1 VSLLRTGRL
10 YLNAVRSA
18 RPRQLVARSLR
29 PVRRRRTGA
38 PVRTRELRPL
48 AGVVE
53 LWRSRAFDGGNQVE
67 GGEIDLLGRRLTYPP
82 GDWNPAGLERLRR
95 FHLHY
100 GEEVLEFARRGD
112 LGAARA
118 AVDAWILGNP
128 PGRGDGWHPYP
139 LSTRTGNW
147 IAAAGLLPEL
157 ADVAFADSLW
167 RQLAYLSRNVED
179 DVLGN
184 HVIRNA
190 RALVLGG
197 AAFGEERL
205 QRAGLALLERELPQQ
220 VLPDG
225 GHYERSPVYHLLV
238 LRDLLEA
245 RAASGE
251 TFLDA
256 PIERMRRFAAA
267 LMRPDGRPA
276 LFNDGSLDD
285 APEFELPAPPDGLVV
300 FPDTGYAVVREGP
313 LWLAFDCGPP
323 SPRFLPP
330 HAHADGLSIQLWVGG
345 RPFVVDSGTFTYEAG
360 ADRDWFRGTRAHS
373 TVAVDGRDQFE
384 PWRAFRAG
392 PFPDVRLTSVDPLA
406 AELRAGGLVHRRR
419 IRWTR
424 SELLVEDELD
434 GTGAHLIESRLPLA
448 PGSDPGRVEVI
459 GVLPETVE
467 DGWLSERLFERL
479 RAPVVVARGELD
491 LPARLGWRIALQEP
505 S

>member
-1 VSLLRTGRL
+1 VSVLRTGRL
-10 YLNAVRSA
+10 YLNAARSA
-18 RPRQLVARSLR
+18 RLRQLVARSLR

-38 PVRTRELRPL
+38 PPRTRELRPL
-48 AGVVE
+48 AEAVE
-53 LWRSRAFDGGNQVE
+53 LWRSRAFDGRRRVE
-67 GGEIDLLGRRLTYPP
+67 GGEIDLLGRRLAYPP
-82 GDWNPAGLERLRR
+82 GDWNPVGLERLRR

-100 GEEVLEFARRGD
+100 GEEVLEFARGGELD
-112 LGAARA
+112 AART
-118 AVDAWILGNP
+118 AVNAWIRGNP
-128 PGRGDGWHPYP
+128 PGCGDGWHPYP
-139 LSTRTGNW
+139 LSTRTANW

-157 ADVAFADSLW
+157 ADASFADSLW

-184 HVIRNA
+184 HLIRNA

-205 QRAGLALLERELPQQ
+205 VRRGLALLERELPQQ

-225 GHYERSPVYHLLV
+225 GHYERSPTYHLLV

-276 LFNDGSLDD
+276 LFNDGSLDY
-285 APEFELPAPPDGLVV
+285 ATELELPAPPDGLVV

-323 SPRFLPP
+323 APSFLPP
-330 HAHADGLSIQLWVGG
+330 HAHSDGLSFQLWVAG
-345 RPFVVDSGTFTYEAG
+345 RPLVVDSGTFTYEAG
-360 ADRDWFRGTRAHS
+360 AERDWFRGTRAHA

-384 PWRAFRAG
+384 LWRSFRAG
-392 PFPDVRLTSVDPLA
+392 RFPDVGLTSVEPLA
-406 AELRAGGLVHRRR
+406 AQLRTGGLVHRRR
-419 IRWTR
+419 IRWTQ

-434 GTGAHLIESRLPLA
+434 GSGAHLIESRLPLA
-448 PGSDPGRVEVI
+448 PGSDPGRVDVTGALRTTI
-459 GVLPETVE
+459 E
-467 DGWLSERLFERL
+467 DGWLSERLFARL

-491 LPARLGWRIALQEP
+491 LPARLGWRIDLREP